1 MAVIVFDLDG
11 TLIDPL
17 PGVLHGVRA
26 TCTAEDLPVP
36 TEATV
41 AARIGFGMRGLF
53 EELLGHP
60 GPGRLNAVMERYWE
74 AIREDGLYS
83 HRLYEGIP
91 LLLGRLGR
99 QGHRLMVV
107 TAKAAPYARQVLHH
121 FDLYLRF
128 EAVLAPGPHDPD
140 KPKALLMAEQ
150 CQDGCLQG
158 GGLLIGDRGADMVA
172 ARAVGLV
179 PLGALWGFGTRK
191 ELAEGGAEQI
201 FESVGDLDAFL
212 QARFPEPET
221 LTLTSRA
228 E

>member
-11 TLIDPL
+11 TLLDPL
-17 PGVLHGVRA
+17 PGVLHGVRTVCA
-26 TCTAEDLPVP
+26 AEGLPAP
-36 TEATV
+36 AESQV
-41 AARIGFGMRGLF
+41 AERIGFGMRGLF
-53 EELLGHP
+53 DSLMGHP
-60 GPGRLNAVMERYWE
+60 EPERLHAVMDRYWE
-74 AIREDGLYS
+74 AIREDGLYL

-99 QGHRLMVV
+99 QGHRLLVV

-121 FDLYLRF
+121 FDLNLCF
-128 EAVLAPGPHDPD
+128 EAVLAPGPHEAD
-140 KPKALLMAEQ
+140 KPKAQLMAEQ

-172 ARAVGLV
+172 AKTLGLV
-179 PLGALWGFGTRK
+179 PLGVLWGFGTQK
-191 ELAEGGAEQI
+191 ELEAGGAEHI
-201 FESVGDLDAFL
+201 FGTVGDLDAFL

-221 LTLTSRA
+221 QSLISRA